1 MKSKKDLSMN
11 DFYDF
16 SSCNYLTTF
25 YASTEKYCGIIHD
38 DETRRKARAY
48 IKGLFSG
55 DYSNEDITFPVVYRE
70 DPYESGKKF
79 RDILDNRSRERY
91 LISDRFRHALEE
103 SGITGWKCYPIELY
117 DKKGNKIDGYHG
129 LSIIGR
135 AGRMQ
140 RYERPPLELGYS
152 PDSDGCYFD
161 LSTWDGS
168 DMFIL
173 EASRFLIVT
182 QAFVDM
188 LRKYKITACTYIKLT
203 DYGDI
208 TKYKRIH

>member
-79 RDILDNRSRERY
+79 RDILDNR
-91 LISDRFRHALEE
+91 
-103 SGITGWKCYPIELY
+103 C
-117 DKKGNKIDGYHG
+117 
-129 LSIIGR
+129 
-135 AGRMQ
+135 
-140 RYERPPLELGYS
+140 
-152 PDSDGCYFD
+152 
-161 LSTWDGS
+161 S
-168 DMFIL
+168 DMYLKRLYNFPVKRYISEVICRIL
-173 EASRFLIVT
+173 PITLIASLLYWIPFEVNSSLVKVLIVT
-182 QAFVDM
+182 GISIVINSILIITIGLNQSE
-188 LRKYKITACTYIKLT
+188 RKVIANKFHIINDKC
-203 DYGDI
+203 
-208 TKYKRIH
+208 KRN

>member
-1 MKSKKDLSMN
+1 MNNKTELSMN
-11 DFYDF
+11 DFYSF

-25 YASTEKYCGIIHD
+25 YASPEKYFGIIQD
-38 DETRRKARAY
+38 DDTRRKARAY
-48 IKGLFSG
+48 KKRLYTG

-70 DPYESGKKF
+70 ALDGSGKKF
-79 RDILDNRSRERY
+79 RDILDNRSLEMY
-91 LISDRFRHALEE
+91 LISDRFRQALEE

-117 DKKGNKIDGYHG
+117 DKKGNKIDGYNG
-129 LSIIGR
+129 LSITGR
-135 AGRMQ
+135 AGRIQ
-140 RYERPPLELGYS
+140 QYERPPIELGYS
-152 PDSDGCYFD
+152 PDSYGYYFD

-173 EASRFLIVT
+173 EASRYLIVT

-188 LRKYKITACTYIKLT
+188 LRKYKITACTYTKLT

>member
-1 MKSKKDLSMN
+1 MNNESVVSMN
-11 DFYDF
+11 DFYLF

-25 YASTEKYCGIIHD
+25 AADVEKYYGMPD
-38 DETRRKARAY
+38 SDETRRKAFTY
-48 IKGLFSG
+48 IEGLFTG
-55 DYSNEDITFPVVYRE
+55 DYSNDDITFPVVYRQR
-70 DPYESGKKF
+70 DDDYGKKF
-79 RDILDNRSRERY
+79 RDILDNRSLRMY
-91 LISDRFRHALEE
+91 LISDGFRHALEE

-117 DKKGNKIDGYHG
+117 DRKGNKIEGYNG
-129 LSIIGR
+129 LSITGR

-152 PDSDGCYFD
+152 SDSYGCYFD

-173 EASRFLIVT
+173 EASRYLIVT
-182 QAFVDM
+182 QAVVDL